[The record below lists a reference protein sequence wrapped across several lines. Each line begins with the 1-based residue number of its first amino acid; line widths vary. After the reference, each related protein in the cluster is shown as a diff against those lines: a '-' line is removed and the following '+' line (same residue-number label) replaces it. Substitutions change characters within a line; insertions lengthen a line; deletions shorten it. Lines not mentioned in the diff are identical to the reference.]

1 MVMDTS
7 IRRNTSPRVDTSAR
21 TEKLDNLKAE
31 KTRELNALRN
41 NRDLTV
47 EARAEKV
54 QELARSYDARIAD
67 EAGTVVSKIDAEIE
81 RAYRAANP
89 LDKPSG
95 DHAADMAKELRYRR
109 ISEDVMED
117 LADGTDPIRA
127 YDNAVR
133 LGDEERAGII
143 AKHAPRFLDSVQRRD
158 LYRRVEERLPEKVKD
173 ARARLSQLEAERR
186 SLELGLTMQGVN
198 LRRK

>member
-1 MVMDTS
+1 METS
-7 IRRNTSPRVDTSAR
+7 IRRNDSTGIDTSAR

-41 NRDLTV
+41 NTDLTI

-67 EAGTVVSKIDAEIE
+67 EAGTVISRVDAEIE
-81 RAYRAANP
+81 RAYRSANP
-89 LDKPSG
+89 LDKPTG

-117 LADGTDPIRA
+117 LAGGTDPIRA

-143 AKHAPRFLDSVQRRD
+143 AKHAPRFLDSIQRRD
-158 LYRRVEERLPEKVKD
+158 LNRRVEERLPERVKA
-173 ARARLSQLEAERR
+173 ARTRLSQLEAEKR
-186 SLELGLTMQGVN
+186 SLEVGLTMQGVN
-198 LRRK
+198 LRRR